1 MIIRI
6 KEVKPLDNFILLV
19 TFDDDKIVEYDVKE
33 DIRELPGY
41 SDLQTIPKLW
51 EQVSLDS
58 SRTCVYWN
66 DYIDLP
72 SDILYEYGKEK
83 IDDTQQIVL
92 DSEDIRI

>member
-19 TFDDDKIVEYDVKE
+19 TFDDGRIVEYDAKE
-33 DIRELPGY
+33 DIKELPGY
-41 SDLQTIPKLW
+41 SDLETIPKLW

-72 SDILYEYGKEK
+72 SDIIYEYGKEK
-83 IDDTQQIVL
+83 VGV
-92 DSEDIRI
+92 